1 MTHQIR
7 LWFRGYTDNGGKSD
21 KVYVITI
28 VRHSPSGYYAVNAE
42 WGRRGGKMSFQNKG
56 MYASHWSAVAA
67 FNALAGEKMAK
78 GYESTAH
85 VGTFNGDRALA

>member
-1 MTHQIR
+1 MTHQIS
-7 LWFRGYTDNGGKSD
+7 LHFKGYTDAGNRSD

-28 VRHSPSGYYAVNAE
+28 VRHDNGYYAVNAE

-67 FNALAGEKMAK
+67 FNALAGEKMNK
-78 GYESTAH
+78 GYTATAH
-85 VGTFNGDRALA
+85 VGMFSGDRAHA

>member
-1 MTHQIR
+1 MTHQIS
-7 LWFRGYTDNGGKSD
+7 LHFKGYTDAGNRSD

-28 VRHSPSGYYAVNAE
+28 VRHDSGYYAVNAE

-67 FNALAGEKMAK
+67 FNALAGEKMSK
-78 GYESTAH
+78 GYAATAH
-85 VGTFNGDRALA
+85 VGTFSGDRAHA